1 MAGAA
6 NEPLS
11 SARGTGTAFA
21 SRASV
26 SPKANVVPH
35 PPPEV
40 SLNLALALITSSTA
54 PLLLLDKNLTII
66 MASASFCRAFKID
79 PVGAAGSTFSTLGA
93 GEWNVPQLV
102 SLLKATA
109 AGYADVTDY
118 EMELV
123 RPGQPP
129 RCLVMNAHKLHYGH
143 GDETRLVLSVA
154 DVTDAR
160 AAALL
165 KENLVHEKEVLLK
178 ELHHRVANSLQIIA
192 SVLMQ
197 SARKVQS
204 EETRI
209 HLVDAHQRV
218 MSVAALQKQLA
229 SNRLG
234 DVELRP
240 YFKALCESI
249 GASMIQNRDE
259 ISLDVTTDDSITS
272 ADTSVSLGLIVTE
285 LVINA
290 LKHAFPEGRAGHIAV
305 DYRARGA
312 DWTLSV
318 NDDGVGIS
326 TNPDIAKAGLG
337 TSIVEALA
345 RQLDARV
352 QLASKP
358 SGTKVSIVH
367 TYIPAIVGQTAHA
380 ARPV

>member
-1 MAGAA
+1 
-6 NEPLS
+6 L
-11 SARGTGTAFA
+11 
-21 SRASV
+21 
-26 SPKANVVPH
+26 VPH

-40 SLNLALALITSSTA
+40 SLNLALALIGSSTT
-54 PLLLLDKNLTII
+54 PLLLLDKDLTVVT
-66 MASASFCRAFKID
+66 ASASFCRAFQID
-79 PVGAAGSTFSTLGA
+79 PAVAAGCSFVALGA
-93 GEWNVPQLV
+93 EEWNVPQLV

-109 AGYADVTDY
+109 AGYAEVANY
-118 EMELV
+118 EMNLV
-123 RPGQPP
+123 RQGQQS
-129 RCLVMNAHKLHYGH
+129 RCLVVNAHKLSYGQS
-143 GDETRLVLSVA
+143 DEVRLVLSIA

-160 AAALL
+160 AAERF
-165 KENLVHEKEVLLK
+165 KENLVREKEVLLQ

-204 EETRI
+204 EESRL

-218 MSVAALQKQLA
+218 MSVASLQKQLA
-229 SNRLG
+229 VSRLG

-249 GASMIQNRDE
+249 GASMIHNRDE
-259 ISLDVTTDDSITS
+259 VSLDVTTDDSITS

-290 LKHAFPEGRAGHIAV
+290 LKHAFPDNRTGTILV

-318 NDDGVGIS
+318 SDDGVGI
-326 TNPDIAKAGLG
+326 PADPEQAKPGLG
-337 TSIVEALA
+337 TGIVEALA

-352 QLASKP
+352 NVASK
-358 SGTKVSIVH
+358 SGGTKVSIVH
-367 TYIPAIVGQTAHA
+367 TYVPAIVGQSAHA
-380 ARPV
+380 GTAV

>member
-1 MAGAA
+1 MAG
-6 NEPLS
+6 
-11 SARGTGTAFA
+11 
-21 SRASV
+21 
-26 SPKANVVPH
+26 

-40 SLNLALALITSSTA
+40 SLNLALALVTSSTA
-54 PLLLLDKNLTII
+54 PLLLLDSDLTVV
-66 MASASFCRAFKID
+66 SASDSFCQCFQID
-79 PVGAAGSTFSTLGA
+79 PATGSSFCAMGA

-109 AGYADVTDY
+109 AGYADVAEY
-118 EMELV
+118 EFELV
-123 RPGQPP
+123 RQGQPS
-129 RCLVMNAHKLHYGH
+129 RCLVMNAHKLHYGD
-143 GDETRLVLSVA
+143 GDEVRLVLAVA
-154 DVTDAR
+154 DITDAR
-160 AAALL
+160 AAEQF
-165 KENLVHEKEVLLK
+165 KEKLIREKEVLLQ

-204 EETRI
+204 EETRL

-218 MSVAALQKQLA
+218 MSVASLQKQLA
-229 SNRLG
+229 VSKLG

-240 YFKALCESI
+240 YFRALCESI
-249 GASMIQNRDE
+249 GASMIHNRDE
-259 ISLDVTTDDSITS
+259 VSLEVTADDSITT

-290 LKHAFPEGRAGHIAV
+290 LKHAFPGNRIGHIKV
-305 DYRARGA
+305 DYRARGS

-326 TNPDIAKAGLG
+326 TNTDIAKAGLG

-352 QLASKP
+352 KVVSK
-358 SGTKVSIVH
+358 SGATTVSITH
-367 TYIPAIVGQTAHA
+367 TYVPAVVGQASHA
-380 ARPV
+380 VRPV